1 MKLPSLAILMIA
13 LCASAAQ
20 AQTAAQPGDAKS
32 ISITANF
39 QLRIPVDSA
48 APTADMIKALTQAN
62 QSLGDLANRQC
73 DVLAAAFASECRIVQ
88 LNMGANVNERRA
100 MQQFNNDFTS
110 PQRLVNANLNA
121 TFELTSLA
129 ETSKNAPVAK

>member
-1 MKLPSLAILMIA
+1 M
-13 LCASAAQ
+13 
-20 AQTAAQPGDAKS
+20 
-32 ISITANF
+32 
-39 QLRIPVDSA
+39 
-48 APTADMIKALTQAN
+48 
-62 QSLGDLANRQC
+62 
-73 DVLAAAFASECRIVQ
+73 LAAAFKADCRVLQ